1 MKTLLPRIL
10 TKKDDPDSY
19 KAIEELDEA
28 LRNAEEEGIRN
39 IALTGPYGSGKS
51 SVLNTLKQDFKDRR
65 NYLSISLA
73 TLQSGSEDNDTGE
86 DESKNSDDKEAL
98 NRRIEYSILQQLIYR
113 EKASTVPNS
122 RFKRITYFTK
132 KELWG
137 LVLWTIGFIIAFF
150 IAFEPEFAKVDS
162 AYEWLNWGKVN
173 ALFDFLAMG
182 YMLFCSA
189 YVIKY
194 FVQGYSNSKLNK
206 LNLKDGEIDIKED
219 NSIFNKHLDEILY
232 FFRATEYN
240 VVIIEDLDRFET
252 SDIYL
257 KLRELNQL
265 INESEEIKRH
275 ITFVYAVKDDVFD
288 DEHRTKFFDYIITVI
303 PVINPSNS
311 KDILKKQLSEIGL
324 PNNTISDDDL
334 ASIAFFIPDMRILT
348 NIVNEFQQYREKL
361 SKTGQPLN
369 MTKLLAMI
377 VYKNYYPKDFAELHR
392 RKGKVYACISQ
403 KKAFIEI
410 ATKEINDSIAAC
422 NKEIQAY
429 KEAKKWEIVELKK
442 LFLVSLLN
450 QLSSMAVSIR
460 ISNQYYAIESI
471 ASSDQLFNELL
482 SLDSVHYHYLYSYNA
497 SNVSTDYTRINVMS
511 AYQKSPYYT
520 KIQQESTDSKTL
532 QNRLNSLN
540 RNLRT
545 VSGLRLSSI
554 LLKYPHVRTSDKY
567 VNLGLSELMNI
578 FLIEGY
584 IDEDYYDYISYFY
597 EGMISPADREFI
609 LSIRQLQT
617 PEYNRHID
625 KIENFVKELRP
636 NNFFSDSI
644 LNIELLDYLTSNNS
658 RNYKIS
664 DFRNRMVDVIDA
676 SPKKYDF
683 LSEFCI
689 SSLSPGAFLV
699 TYYESRLSSI
709 WKDVIALP
717 NDEKKN
723 NLIISIIQ
731 FGGNLNDEI
740 FNWISENYLFIHSQ
754 YAYIENDRLRFIIEN
769 ATFTAL
775 MAGND
780 PLLNNVI
787 SEYSYIITKDN
798 LCVVLATVYDKP
810 ETTIQD
816 ITLDNIQ
823 NCGNDDVKS
832 YLLDEDNFSTTFDC
846 MNIQYNNESLESI
859 EFILNSNLPEDKKRQ
874 FLMGQECRRENIIG
888 LTDEQA
894 MLMYECNLIVPTWE
908 NVSILYEKYGSNIS
922 LVLNFIKS
930 NCDSLSIEKSA
941 SGIDKEVELFDLLF
955 GSNEHLTFEEY
966 VSLDKAFECDVEGDE
981 YLTTLSKERFELLL
995 RNRKIPFDKEN
1006 IAVLNGT
1013 ERLSTYLIFWNKKF
1027 IENIDWDYMLSAE
1040 VCLVLLQSDRF
1051 STEEKLTIIRKAQYP
1066 VTQNN
1071 ESLSNIV
1078 LSIFSENLDGISY
1091 TIAELRSLIKQSS
1104 LLVPK
1109 KIIANHVLIAL
1120 DYNENEF
1127 IDVLQSIGDPSFTA
1141 ISGRHKKPEIDKI
1154 VPNLELLKTLKNKG
1168 FISSAK
1174 DEGEYMRPNYFK
1186 S

>member
-19 KAIEELDEA
+19 KAVEELDEA

-324 PNNTISDDDL
+324 PYNTISDDDL

-392 RKGKVYACISQ
+392 RKGKVYSCISL
-403 KKAFIEI
+403 KNKFIGI
-410 ATKEINDSIAAC
+410 ATQEIKDEKAKYNEEFERYLSDSKLTII
-422 NKEIQAY
+422 EY
-429 KEAKKWEIVELKK
+429 RRLFMFDLAKQIESTLT
-442 LFLVSLLN
+442 
-450 QLSSMAVSIR
+450 SIR
-460 ISNQYYAIESI
+460 IDNQYRSI
-471 ASSDQLFNELL
+471 DEICNSDKLFNALVNL
-482 SLDSVHYHYLYSYNA
+482 STRFDYSYYYGYGT
-497 SNVSTDYTRINVMS
+497 SNSSSTFNISSYYSSS
-511 AYQKSPYYT
+511 AYSQRIKRVSDEGKSLLMEQMRDCDERIRRISG
-520 KIQQESTDSKTL
+520 K
-532 QNRLNSLN
+532 SLAQ
-540 RNLRT
+540 LIT
-545 VSGLRLSSI
+545 EFLSVRKSNA
-554 LLKYPHVRTSDKY
+554 LKD
-567 VNLGLSELMNI
+567 LMLPDLMMV
-578 FLIEGY
+578 FMTEGY
-584 IDEDYYDYISYFY
+584 IDENYYDYISYFY

-609 LSIRQLQT
+609 LSIRQLQA

-625 KIENFVKELRP
+625 KIDNFVKELRS
-636 NNFFSDSI
+636 NNFISDSI
-644 LNIELLDYLTSNNS
+644 LNIELLNYFTSNKS
-658 RNYKIS
+658 RDPKIS
-664 DFRNRMVDVIDA
+664 DFYNRMVDVIDA

-689 SSLSPGAFLV
+689 SSNSTSTFLEP
-699 TYYESRLSSI
+699 YYKPRLSSI
-709 WKDVIALP
+709 WKDIVSLP
-717 NDEKKN
+717 ANEKRN
-723 NLIISIIQ
+723 FLFVSILL
-731 FGGNLNDEI
+731 FGGDLNDEI
-740 FNWISENYLFIHSQ
+740 FNWICDNYSFVENHYS
-754 YAYIENDRLRFIIEN
+754 YIEDNRLKFIIEN
-769 ATFTAL
+769 ATFSVL
-775 MAGND
+775 QSGND
-780 PLLNNVI
+780 PLLNLVI
-787 SEYSYIITKDN
+787 SEYSYTITKDN
-798 LCVVLATVYDKP
+798 LRVVLASVYNKP
-810 ETTIQD
+810 EVTIQD
-816 ITLDNIQ
+816 ITLDNIR

-846 MNIQYNNESLESI
+846 INIQYNNESLESI
-859 EFILNSNLPEDKKRQ
+859 EYILKSNLPEEKKRD
-874 FLMGQECRRENIIG
+874 FLVGQECRRENAID

-894 MLMYECNLIVPTWE
+894 IMMYECNLIVPTWE
-908 NVSILYEKYGSNIS
+908 NVSILFKKYGSNTARVI
-922 LVLNFIKS
+922 NFIKA
-930 NCDSLSIEKSA
+930 NCESLSIEKSA

-1040 VCLVLLQSDRF
+1040 VCLVLLQNDRF

-1104 LLVPK
+1104 LLGPK
-1109 KIIANHVLIAL
+1109 KIIANHVLVAL

-1141 ISGRHKKPEIDKI
+1141 ISERHKKPKIDKI

>member
-19 KAIEELDEA
+19 KAVEELDEA

-194 FVQGYSNSKLNK
+194 FVQGYGNSKLNK

-361 SKTGQPLN
+361 SKTGQSLN

-392 RKGKVYACISQ
+392 RKGKVYSCISL
-403 KKAFIEI
+403 KNKFIGI
-410 ATKEINDSIAAC
+410 ATQEIKDEKAKYNEEFEKYLSDSKLTII
-422 NKEIQAY
+422 EY
-429 KEAKKWEIVELKK
+429 RRLFMFDLAKQIESTLT
-442 LFLVSLLN
+442 
-450 QLSSMAVSIR
+450 SIR
-460 ISNQYYAIESI
+460 IDNQYRSI
-471 ASSDQLFNELL
+471 DEICNSDKLFNALVNL
-482 SLDSVHYHYLYSYNA
+482 STRFDYSYYYGYGT
-497 SNVSTDYTRINVMS
+497 SNSSSTFNISSYYSSS
-511 AYQKSPYYT
+511 AYSQRIKRVSDEGKSLLIEQMRDCDERIRRISG
-520 KIQQESTDSKTL
+520 K
-532 QNRLNSLN
+532 SLAQ
-540 RNLRT
+540 LIT
-545 VSGLRLSSI
+545 EFLSVRKSNA
-554 LLKYPHVRTSDKY
+554 LKD
-567 VNLGLSELMNI
+567 LMLPDLMMV
-578 FLIEGY
+578 FMIEGY
-584 IDEDYYDYISYFY
+584 IDENYYDYISYFY

-609 LSIRQLQT
+609 LSIRQLQA

-625 KIENFVKELRP
+625 KIDNFVKELRS
-636 NNFFSDSI
+636 NNFISDSI
-644 LNIELLDYLTSNNS
+644 LNIELLNYFTSNKS
-658 RNYKIS
+658 RNPKIS
-664 DFRNRMVDVIDA
+664 DFYNRMVDVIDA

-689 SSLSPGAFLV
+689 SSNSTGTFLEP
-699 TYYESRLSSI
+699 YYKPRLSSI
-709 WKDVIALP
+709 WKDIVSLP
-717 NDEKKN
+717 ANEKRN
-723 NLIISIIQ
+723 ILFVSILL
-731 FGGNLNDEI
+731 FGGDLNDEI
-740 FNWISENYLFIHSQ
+740 FNWICDNYSFVENHYS
-754 YAYIENDRLRFIIEN
+754 YIEDNRLKFIIEN
-769 ATFTAL
+769 ATFSVL
-775 MAGND
+775 QSGND
-780 PLLNNVI
+780 PLLNLVI
-787 SEYSYIITKDN
+787 SEYSYTITKDN
-798 LCVVLATVYDKP
+798 LRVVLASVYNKP
-810 ETTIQD
+810 EATIQD
-816 ITLDNIQ
+816 ITLDNIR

-846 MNIQYNNESLESI
+846 INIQYNNESLESI
-859 EFILNSNLPEDKKRQ
+859 EYILKSNLPEEKKRD
-874 FLMGQECRRENIIG
+874 FLVGQKCRRENAID

-894 MLMYECNLIVPTWE
+894 IMMYECNLIVPTWE
-908 NVSILYEKYGSNIS
+908 NVSILFKKYGSNTARVI
-922 LVLNFIKS
+922 NFIKA
-930 NCDSLSIEKSA
+930 NCESLSIEKSA

-1040 VCLVLLQSDRF
+1040 VCLVLLQNDRF

-1104 LLVPK
+1104 LLGPK
-1109 KIIANHVLIAL
+1109 KIIANHVLVAL

-1141 ISGRHKKPEIDKI
+1141 ISERHKKPKIDKI

>member
-10 TKKDDPDSY
+10 TKEKDPDSY
-19 KAIEELDEA
+19 KAVEELDEV
-28 LRNAEEEGIRN
+28 LLKSEEEGIRN

-311 KDILKKQLSEIGL
+311 KAILKKQLSEIGL

-392 RKGKVYACISQ
+392 RKGKVYSCISL
-403 KKAFIEI
+403 KNKFIGI
-410 ATKEINDSIAAC
+410 ATQEIKDEKAKYNEEFEKYLSDSKLTII
-422 NKEIQAY
+422 EY
-429 KEAKKWEIVELKK
+429 RRLFMFDLAKQIESTLT
-442 LFLVSLLN
+442 
-450 QLSSMAVSIR
+450 SIR
-460 ISNQYYAIESI
+460 IDNQYRSI
-471 ASSDQLFNELL
+471 DEICNSDKLFNALVNL
-482 SLDSVHYHYLYSYNA
+482 STRFDYSYYYGYGT
-497 SNVSTDYTRINVMS
+497 SNSSSTFNISSYYSSS
-511 AYQKSPYYT
+511 AYSQRIKRVSDEGKSLLIEQMRDCDERIRRISG
-520 KIQQESTDSKTL
+520 K
-532 QNRLNSLN
+532 SLAQ
-540 RNLRT
+540 LIT
-545 VSGLRLSSI
+545 EFLSVRKSNA
-554 LLKYPHVRTSDKY
+554 LKD
-567 VNLGLSELMNI
+567 LMLPDLMMV
-578 FLIEGY
+578 FMIEGY
-584 IDEDYYDYISYFY
+584 IDENYYDYISYFY

-609 LSIRQLQT
+609 LSIRQLQA

-625 KIENFVKELRP
+625 KIDNFVKELRS
-636 NNFFSDSI
+636 NNFISDSI
-644 LNIELLDYLTSNNS
+644 LNIELLNYFTSNKS
-658 RNYKIS
+658 RDPKIS
-664 DFRNRMVDVIDA
+664 DFYNRMVDVIDA

-689 SSLSPGAFLV
+689 SSNSTGTFLEP
-699 TYYESRLSSI
+699 YYKPRLSSI
-709 WKDVIALP
+709 WKDIVSLP
-717 NDEKKN
+717 ANEKRN
-723 NLIISIIQ
+723 ILFVSILL
-731 FGGNLNDEI
+731 FGGDLNDEI
-740 FNWISENYLFIHSQ
+740 FNWICDNYSFVENHYS
-754 YAYIENDRLRFIIEN
+754 YIEDNRLKFIIEN
-769 ATFTAL
+769 ATFSVL
-775 MAGND
+775 QSGND
-780 PLLNNVI
+780 PLLNLVI
-787 SEYSYIITKDN
+787 SEYSYTITKDN
-798 LCVVLATVYDKP
+798 LRVVLASVYNKP
-810 ETTIQD
+810 EATIQD
-816 ITLDNIQ
+816 ITLDNIR

-846 MNIQYNNESLESI
+846 INIQYNNESLESI
-859 EFILNSNLPEDKKRQ
+859 EYILKSNLPEEKKRD
-874 FLMGQECRRENIIG
+874 FLVGQKCRRENAID

-894 MLMYECNLIVPTWE
+894 IMMYECNLIVPTWE
-908 NVSILYEKYGSNIS
+908 NVSILFKKYGSNTARVI
-922 LVLNFIKS
+922 NFIKA
-930 NCDSLSIEKSA
+930 NCESLSIEKSA

-966 VSLDKAFECDVEGDE
+966 VSLDKAFKCDVEGDE

-1040 VCLVLLQSDRF
+1040 VCLVLLQNDRF

-1104 LLVPK
+1104 LLGPK
-1109 KIIANHVLIAL
+1109 KIIANHVLVAL

-1141 ISGRHKKPEIDKI
+1141 ISERHKKPKIDKI

>member
-19 KAIEELDEA
+19 KAVEELDEV

-392 RKGKVYACISQ
+392 RKGKVYSCISL
-403 KKAFIEI
+403 KNKFIGI
-410 ATKEINDSIAAC
+410 ATQEIKDEKAKYNEEFERYLSDSKLTII
-422 NKEIQAY
+422 EY
-429 KEAKKWEIVELKK
+429 RRLFMFDLAKQIESTLT
-442 LFLVSLLN
+442 
-450 QLSSMAVSIR
+450 SIR
-460 ISNQYYAIESI
+460 IDNQYRSI
-471 ASSDQLFNELL
+471 DEICNSDKLFNALVNL
-482 SLDSVHYHYLYSYNA
+482 STRFDYSYYYGYGT
-497 SNVSTDYTRINVMS
+497 SNSSSTFNISSYYSSS
-511 AYQKSPYYT
+511 AYSQRIKRVSDEGKSLLMEQMRDCDERIRRISG
-520 KIQQESTDSKTL
+520 K
-532 QNRLNSLN
+532 SLAQ
-540 RNLRT
+540 LIT
-545 VSGLRLSSI
+545 EFLSVRKSNA
-554 LLKYPHVRTSDKY
+554 LKD
-567 VNLGLSELMNI
+567 LMLPDLMMV
-578 FLIEGY
+578 FMTEGY
-584 IDEDYYDYISYFY
+584 IDENYYDYISYFY

-609 LSIRQLQT
+609 LSIRQLQA

-625 KIENFVKELRP
+625 KIDNFVKELRS
-636 NNFFSDSI
+636 NNFISDSI
-644 LNIELLDYLTSNNS
+644 LNIELLNYFTSNKS
-658 RNYKIS
+658 RDPKIS
-664 DFRNRMVDVIDA
+664 DFYNRMVDVIDA

-689 SSLSPGAFLV
+689 SSNSTSTFLEP
-699 TYYESRLSSI
+699 YYKPRLSSI
-709 WKDVIALP
+709 WKDIVSLP
-717 NDEKKN
+717 ANEKRN
-723 NLIISIIQ
+723 FLFVSILL
-731 FGGNLNDEI
+731 FGGDLNDEI
-740 FNWISENYLFIHSQ
+740 FNWICDNYSFVENHYS
-754 YAYIENDRLRFIIEN
+754 YIEDNRLKFIIEN
-769 ATFTAL
+769 ATFSVL
-775 MAGND
+775 QSGND
-780 PLLNNVI
+780 PLLNLVI
-787 SEYSYIITKDN
+787 SEYSYTITKDN
-798 LCVVLATVYDKP
+798 LRVVLASVYNKP
-810 ETTIQD
+810 EVTIQD
-816 ITLDNIQ
+816 ITLDNIR

-846 MNIQYNNESLESI
+846 INIQYNNESLESI
-859 EFILNSNLPEDKKRQ
+859 EYILKSNLPEEKKRD
-874 FLMGQECRRENIIG
+874 FLVGQECRRENAID

-894 MLMYECNLIVPTWE
+894 IMMYECNLIVPTWE
-908 NVSILYEKYGSNIS
+908 NVSILFKKYGSNTARVI
-922 LVLNFIKS
+922 NFIKA
-930 NCDSLSIEKSA
+930 NCESLSIEKSA

-1104 LLVPK
+1104 LLGPK
-1109 KIIANHVLIAL
+1109 KIIANHVLVAL

-1141 ISGRHKKPEIDKI
+1141 ISERHKKPKIDKI

>member
-19 KAIEELDEA
+19 KAVEELDEV

-173 ALFDFLAMG
+173 SLFDFLAMG

-392 RKGKVYACISQ
+392 RKGKVYSCISL
-403 KKAFIEI
+403 KNKFIGI
-410 ATKEINDSIAAC
+410 ATQEIKDEKAKYNEEFERYLSDSKLTII
-422 NKEIQAY
+422 EY
-429 KEAKKWEIVELKK
+429 RRLFMFDLAKQIESTLT
-442 LFLVSLLN
+442 
-450 QLSSMAVSIR
+450 SIR
-460 ISNQYYAIESI
+460 IDNQYRSI
-471 ASSDQLFNELL
+471 DEICNSDKLFNALVNL
-482 SLDSVHYHYLYSYNA
+482 STRFDYSYYYGYGT
-497 SNVSTDYTRINVMS
+497 SNSSSTFNISSYYSSS
-511 AYQKSPYYT
+511 AYSQRIKRVSDEGKSLLMEQMRDCDERIRRISG
-520 KIQQESTDSKTL
+520 K
-532 QNRLNSLN
+532 SLAQ
-540 RNLRT
+540 LIT
-545 VSGLRLSSI
+545 EFLSVRKSNA
-554 LLKYPHVRTSDKY
+554 LKD
-567 VNLGLSELMNI
+567 LMLPDLMMV
-578 FLIEGY
+578 FMTEGY
-584 IDEDYYDYISYFY
+584 IDENYYDYISYFY

-609 LSIRQLQT
+609 LSIRQLQA

-625 KIENFVKELRP
+625 KIDNFVKELRS
-636 NNFFSDSI
+636 NNFISDSI
-644 LNIELLDYLTSNNS
+644 LNIELLNYFTSNKS
-658 RNYKIS
+658 RDPKIS
-664 DFRNRMVDVIDA
+664 DFYNRMVDVIDA

-689 SSLSPGAFLV
+689 SSNSTSTFLEP
-699 TYYESRLSSI
+699 YYKPRLSSI
-709 WKDVIALP
+709 WKDIVSLP
-717 NDEKKN
+717 ANEKRN
-723 NLIISIIQ
+723 FLFVSILL
-731 FGGNLNDEI
+731 FGGDLNDEI
-740 FNWISENYLFIHSQ
+740 FNWICDNYSFVENHYS
-754 YAYIENDRLRFIIEN
+754 YIEDNRLKFIIEN
-769 ATFTAL
+769 ATFSVL
-775 MAGND
+775 QSGND
-780 PLLNNVI
+780 PLLNLVI
-787 SEYSYIITKDN
+787 SEYSYTITKDN
-798 LCVVLATVYDKP
+798 LRVVLASVYNKP
-810 ETTIQD
+810 EVTIQD
-816 ITLDNIQ
+816 ITLDNIR

-846 MNIQYNNESLESI
+846 INIQYNNESLESI
-859 EFILNSNLPEDKKRQ
+859 EYILKSNLPEEKKRD
-874 FLMGQECRRENIIG
+874 FLVGQECRRENAID

-894 MLMYECNLIVPTWE
+894 IMMYECNLIVPTWE
-908 NVSILYEKYGSNIS
+908 NVSILFKKYGSNTARVI
-922 LVLNFIKS
+922 NFIKA
-930 NCDSLSIEKSA
+930 NCESLSIEKSA

-1104 LLVPK
+1104 LLGPK
-1109 KIIANHVLIAL
+1109 KIIANHVLVAL

-1141 ISGRHKKPEIDKI
+1141 ISERHKKPKIDKI

>member
-19 KAIEELDEA
+19 KAVEELDEA

-324 PNNTISDDDL
+324 PYNTISDDDL

-392 RKGKVYACISQ
+392 RKGKVYSCISL
-403 KKAFIEI
+403 KNKFIGI
-410 ATKEINDSIAAC
+410 ATQEIKDEKAKYNEEFERYLSDSKLTII
-422 NKEIQAY
+422 EY
-429 KEAKKWEIVELKK
+429 RRLFMFDLAKQIESTLT
-442 LFLVSLLN
+442 
-450 QLSSMAVSIR
+450 SIR
-460 ISNQYYAIESI
+460 IDNQYRSI
-471 ASSDQLFNELL
+471 DEICNSDKLFNALVNL
-482 SLDSVHYHYLYSYNA
+482 STRFDYSYYYGYGT
-497 SNVSTDYTRINVMS
+497 SNSSSTFNISSYYSSS
-511 AYQKSPYYT
+511 AYSQRIKRVSDEGKSLLMEQMRDCDERIRRISG
-520 KIQQESTDSKTL
+520 K
-532 QNRLNSLN
+532 SLAQ
-540 RNLRT
+540 LIT
-545 VSGLRLSSI
+545 EFLSVRKSNA
-554 LLKYPHVRTSDKY
+554 LKD
-567 VNLGLSELMNI
+567 LMLPDLMMV
-578 FLIEGY
+578 FMTEGY
-584 IDEDYYDYISYFY
+584 IDENYYDYISYFY

-609 LSIRQLQT
+609 LSIRQLQA

-625 KIENFVKELRP
+625 KIDNFVKELRS
-636 NNFFSDSI
+636 NNFISDSI
-644 LNIELLDYLTSNNS
+644 LNIELLNYFTSNKS
-658 RNYKIS
+658 RDPKIS
-664 DFRNRMVDVIDA
+664 DFYNRMVDVIDA

-689 SSLSPGAFLV
+689 SSNSTSTFLEP
-699 TYYESRLSSI
+699 YYKPRLSSI
-709 WKDVIALP
+709 WKDIVSLP
-717 NDEKKN
+717 ANEKRN
-723 NLIISIIQ
+723 FLFVSILL
-731 FGGNLNDEI
+731 FGGDLNDEI
-740 FNWISENYLFIHSQ
+740 FNWICDNYSFVENHYS
-754 YAYIENDRLRFIIEN
+754 YIEDNRLKFIIEN
-769 ATFTAL
+769 ATFSVL
-775 MAGND
+775 QSGND
-780 PLLNNVI
+780 PLLNLVI
-787 SEYSYIITKDN
+787 SEYSYTITKDN
-798 LCVVLATVYDKP
+798 LRVVLASVYNKP
-810 ETTIQD
+810 EVTIQD
-816 ITLDNIQ
+816 ITLDNIR

-846 MNIQYNNESLESI
+846 INIQYNNESLESI
-859 EFILNSNLPEDKKRQ
+859 EYILKSNLPEEKKRD
-874 FLMGQECRRENIIG
+874 FLVGQECRRENAID

-894 MLMYECNLIVPTWE
+894 IMMYECNLIVPTWE
-908 NVSILYEKYGSNIS
+908 NVSILFKKYGSNTARVI
-922 LVLNFIKS
+922 NFIKA
-930 NCDSLSIEKSA
+930 NCESLSIEKSA

-1040 VCLVLLQSDRF
+1040 VCLVLLQNDRF

-1141 ISGRHKKPEIDKI
+1141 ISERHKKPKIDKT

>member
-10 TKKDDPDSY
+10 TKNDDPDSY
-19 KAIEELDEA
+19 KAVEELDEA

-392 RKGKVYACISQ
+392 RKGKVYSCISF
-403 KKAFIEI
+403 KNKFIGI
-410 ATKEINDSIAAC
+410 ATQEIKDEKAKYNEEYERYLSDSRLTIIEYRRLFMF
-422 NKEIQAY
+422 NL
-429 KEAKKWEIVELKK
+429 AKQIESTLT
-442 LFLVSLLN
+442 
-450 QLSSMAVSIR
+450 SIR
-460 ISNQYYAIESI
+460 IDNQYRSI
-471 ASSDQLFNELL
+471 DEICNSDKLFNALVNL
-482 SLDSVHYHYLYSYNA
+482 STRFDYSYYYGYGT
-497 SNVSTDYTRINVMS
+497 SNSSSTFNISSYYSSS
-511 AYQKSPYYT
+511 AYSQRIKRVSD
-520 KIQQESTDSKTL
+520 EG
-532 QNRLNSLN
+532 NSLLMEQM
-540 RNLRT
+540 RDCDERIRRI
-545 VSGLRLSSI
+545 SGKSLAQ
-554 LLKYPHVRTSDKY
+554 LLTEFHSVRKSNALKD
-567 VNLGLSELMNI
+567 LMLPDLMMV

-584 IDEDYYDYISYFY
+584 IDENYYDYISYFY
-597 EGMISPADREFI
+597 EGMISPADREYI
-609 LSIRQLQT
+609 LSIRQLHA
-617 PEYNRHID
+617 PKYNRHID
-625 KIENFVKELRP
+625 KIDNFVKELRS
-636 NNFFSDSI
+636 NNFISDSI
-644 LNIELLDYLTSNNS
+644 LNIELLNYFTSNKS
-658 RNYKIS
+658 RDPKIS
-664 DFRNRMVDVIDA
+664 DFYNRMVDVIDA

-689 SSLSPGAFLV
+689 SSNSTGTFLEP
-699 TYYESRLSSI
+699 YYKPRLSSI
-709 WKDVIALP
+709 WKDIVSLP
-717 NDEKKN
+717 ANEKRN
-723 NLIISIIQ
+723 ILFVSILL
-731 FGGNLNDEI
+731 FGGDLNDEI
-740 FNWISENYLFIHSQ
+740 FNWICDNYSFVENHYS
-754 YAYIENDRLRFIIEN
+754 YIEDNRLKFIIKN
-769 ATFTAL
+769 ATFL
-775 MAGND
+775 VLQSGND
-780 PLLNNVI
+780 PLLNLVI
-787 SEYSYIITKDN
+787 SEYSYTITKDN
-798 LCVVLATVYDKP
+798 LRVVLAYVYNKL
-810 ETTIQD
+810 EATIQD
-816 ITLDNIQ
+816 ITLDNIR

-859 EFILNSNLPEDKKRQ
+859 EYILKSNLPEEKKRD
-874 FLMGQECRRENIIG
+874 FLVGQECRRENAID

-894 MLMYECNLIVPTWE
+894 IMMYECNLIVPTWE
-908 NVSILYEKYGSNIS
+908 NVSILFKKYGSNTARVI
-922 LVLNFIKS
+922 NFIKA
-930 NCDSLSIEKSA
+930 NCESLSIEKSA

-955 GSNEHLTFEEY
+955 GSNEHLTLEEY
-966 VSLDKAFECDVEGDE
+966 VSLNKAFECDVEGDE

-1013 ERLSTYLIFWNKKF
+1013 EQLSTYLIFWNKKF

-1040 VCLVLLQSDRF
+1040 ICLVLLQSDRF

-1078 LSIFSENLDGISY
+1078 LSIFSKKIDGISY

-1104 LLVPK
+1104 DIEPK
-1109 KIIANHVLIAL
+1109 KIIANHILQSIEYDETDFV
-1120 DYNENEF
+1120 E
-1127 IDVLQSIGDPSFTA
+1127 VLQSIGDTSFMVL
-1141 ISGRHKKPEIDKI
+1141 SERRKKPKIDKTI
-1154 VPNLELLKTLKNKG
+1154 PNLELLKTLKNKG

-1174 DEGEYMRPNYFK
+1174 DEGDFMRPSYFK